1 MLPQIQQA
9 MHDAISGPV
18 ELMTTFSCVPY
29 SQVLGVFLTF
39 YVQLGPFELVVLVV
53 FRK

>member
-1 MLPQIQQA
+1 MLPQMQQA
-9 MHDAISGPV
+9 MRDAHFPID
-18 ELMTTFSCVPY
+18 LMMTFSWVLY
-29 SQVLGVFLTF
+29 SQVLEVFLTF

>member
-1 MLPQIQQA
+1 
-9 MHDAISGPV
+9 MHDALSAPV
-18 ELMTTFSCVPY
+18 DLMTTFSGVPY

-39 YVQLGPFELVVLVV
+39 YVQLEPFELVVLVV